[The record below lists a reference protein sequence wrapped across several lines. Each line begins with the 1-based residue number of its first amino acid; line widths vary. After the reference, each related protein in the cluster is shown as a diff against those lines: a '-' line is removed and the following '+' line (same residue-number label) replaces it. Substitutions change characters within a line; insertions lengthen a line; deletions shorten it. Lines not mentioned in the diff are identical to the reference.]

1 MPTLKTRLHQ
11 TKDRMTMHMCTIAS
25 AAIPQAMAAAGA
37 DVIFIDLEHGG
48 IDYAMAHAMIA
59 ATAGTGCAPLVRIA
73 ETNTI
78 LAKRA
83 LDMGAE
89 GLVFPMIRTAEDAQD
104 AVECL
109 RYPPNGTRGFGP
121 FLAHSRWQTDLLGYR
136 DAIEPHLVCSLLI
149 ETRDAVE
156 NIDAICAVEGIDMI
170 IPALFD
176 LSTDLGIQGQFDH
189 PDLIAALT
197 KIETAAKAA
206 NLPLGGIA
214 LAEQQAKILLNRG
227 YRLIAGVDILWLKQ
241 ITAQAQSWLDA
252 P

>member
-1 MPTLKTRLHQ
+1 MPTLKTRLHK
-11 TKDRMTMHMCTIAS
+11 TDDHMTMHMCTIPS

-37 DVIFIDLEHGG
+37 DAVFIDLEHGG

-59 ATAGTGCAPLVRIA
+59 ATAGTDCAPLVRIA
-73 ETNTI
+73 DTNTI

-89 GLVFPMIRTAEDAQD
+89 GLVFPMIRTAKDARD

-121 FLAHSRWQTDLLGYR
+121 FLGHSRWQTDLLGYR
-136 DAIEPHLVCSLLI
+136 DAIEPHLVCALLI
-149 ETRDAVE
+149 ETRDAVT
-156 NIDAICAVEGIDMI
+156 NIEEICAVEGIDII

-176 LSTDLGIQGQFDH
+176 LSTDLGVHGQFDH
-189 PDLIAALT
+189 PDLLAALD
-197 KIETAAKAA
+197 KIEGVAKQAG
-206 NLPLGGIA
+206 LPLGGIA
-214 LAEQQAKILLNRG
+214 LAEPQAKLLLKRG

-241 ITAQAQSWLDA
+241 MTSQTQGWLNA
-252 P
+252 K